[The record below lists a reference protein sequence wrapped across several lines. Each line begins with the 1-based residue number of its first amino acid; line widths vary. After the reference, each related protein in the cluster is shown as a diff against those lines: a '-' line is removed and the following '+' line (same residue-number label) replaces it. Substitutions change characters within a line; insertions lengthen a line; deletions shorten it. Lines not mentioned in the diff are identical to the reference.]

1 MKTKKMFSKVLAAA
15 LAVLMLVGMIPV
27 FASAA
32 ENEAA
37 PTADTSATDDLVL
50 NKTATLKDDGTY
62 TIVLDAYAKGQ
73 VSTTTLKKVVPTDV
87 ILVLDQ
93 SASMTQESIDGIPSG
108 TYIET
113 TATNAQLA
121 DSSNFYYYKVG
132 EEYNRLTA
140 TKEIIS
146 KTVEWVGDDDNIYT
160 EDQLAYSWKR
170 KSDGQE
176 YTTARPFVRESLK
189 TFTRTHDGL
198 NQVPFNFRYVND
210 DGSGEE
216 SGGSDLF
223 GDHSGAAG
231 ARYYFVNGK
240 SSRGTTYTAYGV
252 APRTAE
258 FHNDGAPSE
267 GDTNADDPFYV
278 AASYIGVTRKE
289 VSVCRYVYTYTDEDG
304 RTATIGTSAEDIENN
319 LNNINAAVS
328 PIYIQGTTEGT
339 RLAALKYAAE
349 KFIDNIYVSAVANG
363 VDHRVAVVG
372 FATDDYT
379 GTSSEHYYSNSELF
393 VGATQYNIAE
403 GGKKSTYN
411 TTGNLAEDHYTE
423 AFQSVRTETGY
434 NNLYASVDAL
444 AGDGATHPQ
453 LGFQMAN
460 GIFGANDATGR
471 NRVVIFLTDGQP
483 GDRGYDATV
492 ANDTITQAS
501 TTKTTYGAKVFTVA
515 VLNESEVNDNIDTF
529 LKTVASDGTYTLATS
544 TAALEGFFET
554 VDQEISGTTTEVT
567 LSENAYLVD
576 RLSDYFVV
584 PEGFSV
590 ENNVTVQIA
599 KHVGYGAFGASEAAP
614 AGVVASV
621 SYNTEGTE
629 IRGVSV
635 RGFNFI
641 SDENLVWD
649 NTDNLGAG
657 SVQAGGN
664 KLIVTIEGLLAKDEA
679 AVGTYIN
686 TNNETSGLWDT
697 DGAGNYGMLKAFPM
711 PHTLLDK
718 KTFVLD
724 YAKGAELDVYNATR
738 FDSAADFLFS
748 KVSESNNTYA
758 GNYGSVATVE
768 GKVIYTPNT
777 MKWDGYDTFYALGK
791 DATKGDESTKN
802 IWSKV
807 NVMPANNVYYEDT
820 FITNTAANIVGIT
833 YDGNWSEVET
843 GDNAEDANGGVHGWV
858 EDLADDTGDSDG
870 TNHSSTKLGATATFT
885 FTGTGFDVYSR
896 TNMYS
901 GMVYAKITWKEI
913 NSEGVEVT
921 RNKGLYVNTESVS
934 GEYYNIPT
942 LWFNGDYNT
951 YTVTISVESAPVTN
965 DGTTYSYCIDGIR
978 IYNPIGDNIDDTVA
992 GAYGDELA
1000 AYFESLRDFLLDA
1013 ESLIDDSTT
1022 PDVDESTEIKGAV
1035 FIDKVENEVGVA
1047 SNQIAVYEDYGP
1059 KNEVY
1064 LAKGQSIAFNVG
1076 EGVTSVQIGLKAPQ
1090 ASTNALVSF
1099 VDDTG
1104 NPAQGDIT
1112 VGHTTDLFYTVTPD
1126 AKGNVIIKNNGEGLL
1141 SITKIKW
1148 LAIQETS
1155 FALTSTDALLL
1166 AADEFDTM
1174 PVVAYSLRA
1183 SAPETEDSTDPET
1196 PVEPEQP
1203 AEPESPV
1210 EPETPTEPEEPTE
1223 PSGPNVEIENPEV
1236 PQQPD
1241 IEAVQ
1246 EQIKQF
1252 VTSLFSAFRGWFGRQ

>member
-15 LAVLMLVGMIPV
+15 LAVLMLVGLMPV

-32 ENEAA
+32 EGDIAVAA
-37 PTADTSATDDLVL
+37 TTADENLVM
-50 NKTATLKDDGTY
+50 NKTATLEENGTY
-62 TIVLDAYAKGQ
+62 TINLEAYAKGEVTSQ
-73 VSTTTLKKVVPTDV
+73 VIKQVVPTDV
-87 ILVLDQ
+87 ILILDQ
-93 SASMTQESIDGIPSG
+93 SGSMDNKISGIPAD
-108 TYIET
+108 TYSV
-113 TATNAQLA
+113 ATPTNKQLVEGVY
-121 DSSNFYYYKVG
+121 FHKVG
-132 EEYNRLTA
+132 DQYYRITA
-140 TKEIIS
+140 TKEILS
-146 KTVEWVGDDDNIYT
+146 KTIAWVGDDGKTYSD
-160 EDQLAYSWKR
+160 DDVSYSWAR
-170 KSDGQE
+170 KHDGQV
-176 YTTARPFVRESLK
+176 YNTARPFATSTLSTWTRSYTLGFANYKNDETGKNSHADAK
-189 TFTRTHDGL
+189 TSASGIRSSFQSYYTSAHEKTWLGGYDEDFTG
-198 NQVPFNFRYVND
+198 
-210 DGSGEE
+210 
-216 SGGSDLF
+216 
-223 GDHSGAAG
+223 
-231 ARYYFVNGK
+231 
-240 SSRGTTYTAYGV
+240 YTV
-252 APRTAE
+252 E
-258 FHNDGAPSE
+258 FHNDGTPGGGWEKENPYYCA
-267 GDTNADDPFYV
+267 AVYV
-278 AASYIGVTRKE
+278 ALTRGE
-289 VSVCRYVYTYTDEDG
+289 VNTCRYVYTYVDNNGQTVKIGESEEEVEQTLDA
-304 RTATIGTSAEDIENN
+304 TACAI
-319 LNNINAAVS
+319 S
-328 PIYIQGTTEGT
+328 PVYVRDTKDGT
-339 RLAALKYAAE
+339 RLQALQYAAN
-349 KFIDNIYVSAVANG
+349 KFINDIRISALANG
-363 VDHRVAVVG
+363 VDHRVAVIG
-372 FATDDYT
+372 FA
-379 GTSSEHYYSNSELF
+379 SSETNFNGEAFENTELF
-393 VGATQYNIAE
+393 VGAEQYQYN
-403 GGKKSTYN
+403 G
-411 TTGNLAEDHYTE
+411 TGNEAPSAHYTE
-423 AFQSVRTETGY
+423 ALQSASTDDGY
-434 NNLYASVDAL
+434 ANLQSSVDNL
-444 AGDGATHPQ
+444 AHYGATYPQ
-453 LGFQMAN
+453 YGFEMAN
-460 GIFGANDATGR
+460 GVFGANSATYTKNDGTQGTRGR
-471 NRVVIFLTDGQP
+471 IIIFMTDGEP
-483 GDRGYDATV
+483 GSGGSVNTAE
-492 ANDTITQAS
+492 ANATITNAN
-501 TTKTTYGAKVFTVA
+501 TAKTTYNAKVFSVA
-515 VLNESEVNDNIDTF
+515 VQDSVGTDQAEFLNSVSSEGEHT
-529 LKTVASDGTYTLATS
+529 KATS
-544 TAALEGFFET
+544 ADQLTDFF
-554 VDQEISGTTTEVT
+554 DQVTSEITSGTTTVT
-567 LSENAYLVD
+567 LTKDAYMVDCISE
-576 RLSDYFVV
+576 YFVI
-584 PEGFSV
+584 PADFKIAD
-590 ENNVTVQIA
+590 NVTVMTA
-599 KHVGYGAFGASEAAP
+599 KHTGFDSFANPEVTTEYTAELAEDADGNVVGVAVKGFDYVTEKVWQEDNGSSVTPYGSKL
-614 AGVVASV
+614 VL
-621 SYNTEGTE
+621 E
-629 IRGVSV
+629 IRGV
-635 RGFNFI
+635 
-641 SDENLVWD
+641 
-649 NTDNLGAG
+649 
-657 SVQAGGN
+657 
-664 KLIVTIEGLLAKDEA
+664 LAKDEA

-686 TNNETSGLWDT
+686 TNSDNSGIWDKY
-697 DGAGNYGMLKAFPM
+697 DDEGNYGMFKAFPM
-711 PHTLLDK
+711 PTTLLDK

-724 YAKGAELDVYNATR
+724 YAKGAELNVYNATR

-758 GNYGSVATVE
+758 GNYGSVAIVD

-791 DATKGDESTKN
+791 DATKGDEITKN

-807 NVMPANNVYYEDT
+807 NVLPANNVYYEDT

-833 YDGNWSEVET
+833 YDGNWSEVKT

-1064 LAKGQSIAFNVG
+1064 LAEGQSIAFNVG

-1203 AEPESPV
+1203 TEPESPV